1 MALINC
7 RQEEALRT
15 VAKLQTEIITGGIL
29 YLYIEG
35 RTIKWKEHSLE
46 FDLEIFRPGTD
57 VKDDSFAVRAMQE
70 QKVLKNMVPREMYGV
85 RLTTVAMPVVNDE
98 GVSVGAFSVVVPR
111 EHPVGRSFKHFAP
124 LMTELFP
131 EGAFLYI
138 ADRQQIM
145 YIQGSKKFTLE
156 NMHVGYKLKETDLA
170 YKVMQSQQPQ
180 TMDIGAERYGVPVY
194 IATYPLLDDESGQR
208 KVVGAMGVVV
218 PKGSAG
224 KLKNMSGQL
233 TDNLNG
239 IVQTVASL
247 AQNAE
252 TINENEKD
260 LYTHIHKVT
269 EMVEKINSISTFISG
284 VASQTNMLGLN
295 AAIEA
300 ARAGEQGRGFAVVAE
315 EIRKLAGQSADTVK
329 KIQEMVNNIKTTV
342 NLANQKSEESIGT
355 NEQQAA
361 SMQEITAS
369 MEELSTLAKDL
380 NDLAEHM

>member
-1 MALINC
+1 
-7 RQEEALRT
+7 
-15 VAKLQTEIITGGIL
+15 
-29 YLYIEG
+29 
-35 RTIKWKEHSLE
+35 
-46 FDLEIFRPGTD
+46 
-57 VKDDSFAVRAMQE
+57 
-70 QKVLKNMVPREMYGV
+70 
-85 RLTTVAMPVVNDE
+85 
-98 GVSVGAFSVVVPR
+98 
-111 EHPVGRSFKHFAP
+111 
-124 LMTELFP
+124 
-131 EGAFLYI
+131 
-138 ADRQQIM
+138 
-145 YIQGSKKFTLE
+145 
-156 NMHVGYKLKETDLA
+156 
-170 YKVMQSQQPQ
+170 
-180 TMDIGAERYGVPVY
+180 
-194 IATYPLLDDESGQR
+194 
-208 KVVGAMGVVV
+208 
-218 PKGSAG
+218 
-224 KLKNMSGQL
+224 MSGQL